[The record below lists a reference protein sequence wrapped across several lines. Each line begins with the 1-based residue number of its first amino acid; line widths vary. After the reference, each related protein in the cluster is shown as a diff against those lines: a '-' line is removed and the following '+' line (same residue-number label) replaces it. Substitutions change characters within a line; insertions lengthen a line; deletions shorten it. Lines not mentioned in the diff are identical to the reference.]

1 MGEDTTRQERQ
12 AEQAA
17 LVRQQPSAEIAVESS
32 GLSTTLAGVRP
43 SALSP
48 AALLQ
53 LQRVAGNSA
62 VARLLAQ
69 PPSVQRDDAT
79 APVSSPAPSLT
90 LPQREPLSTL
100 LKEAPPK
107 APARQ
112 PSTSPRP
119 RPAAPPVTQP
129 GPPASAPK
137 PVAVPALQEQV
148 GGQGTPAAD
157 TATAAAAAPSQKVQ
171 TPAGALAPQPPAPPS
186 SGSQPLLKFHE
197 LAAKRR
203 TELLAQSD
211 TRAAQIRQAVAAA
224 KQYLQID
231 HAAEASEIQQ
241 VFDQSI
247 AQIATAQQKTKAEIT
262 TNRDVQIREVS
273 LAAEL
278 ELANLEA
285 TVPKKQTEMRAAG
298 ASRHQSAVNF
308 GEQETQRATADCD
321 KKAIQALGIGERKVV
336 QYQARDRGGEM
347 GAEARRMAAEAA
359 SQIRE
364 AGAEIAKDVRND
376 AQSLGVKFVDEA
388 NEAAASFADGLPAAR
403 KKIEQEREHTLQ
415 GLTEMAQQATAQL
428 DKAASQTTASL
439 NDQRA
444 GVMMQT
450 KQSGDGGAAALD
462 DAAER
467 AVASQQAQTLQMCS
481 ELDQFTAGIGERAK
495 DRDLEAAGTYLS
507 SVLDEFD
514 DASLR
519 FVGDSSKAFDAS
531 RTEAKNRTKTQ
542 LAPLLDPI
550 RNTAAG
556 FEAQSAKASAD
567 LAKSMTEATTQSV
580 TSMRTTVADLEADLQ
595 KSIDQ
600 SSANWD
606 KQLTDGQAEIRAKV
620 DKGLAE
626 QAKVLDALPAK
637 MDDRAQEI
645 ADESWLSRALKF
657 VGGVLLGFLKALGI
671 ALLAILAIALVVVLV
686 VLFIAYVVP
695 GGLGIILAAAIFLT
709 VNAAAI
715 ALVAEVVGVL
725 VGIAILCLAAY
736 KLYQAKTRNDLSPEQ
751 RGELVGGALF
761 DIVTVVFGAKI
772 VGKLLEWLRMRPP
785 VLPDAPPP
793 VQEEIPVVKTIPSD
807 PAAPAPVEDVK
818 PAGEPAQ
825 PVAAGAPAKVL
836 DPEAFG
842 RAIGAELRGQRGAF
856 RTICDRVTAA
866 KLPQADAVRAVEGA
880 TKEMGL
886 NLATVPLEDGSV
898 VVSSVMPGTQ
908 VPVVVIRPDGSAFY
922 GSADLIVDPTNVARP
937 LRLAN
942 VQPRGAAGPGPVP
955 AAGAKAAE
963 DLTKAPTQAPPA
975 SGTATATATAR
986 EVTTTP
992 VQLQSKFKHAADF
1005 GINGNWNPEN
1015 GKAFDAAIKA
1025 HVKSP
1030 DVQLIEG
1037 SYRGDPA
1044 RIFVDPK
1051 SGLAVIT
1058 TPSGEFISGWKLNP
1072 QQLQNV
1078 LTTGKLGGG

>member
-1 MGEDTTRQERQ
+1 M
-12 AEQAA
+12 
-17 LVRQQPSAEIAVESS
+17 
-32 GLSTTLAGVRP
+32 
-43 SALSP
+43 
-48 AALLQ
+48 
-53 LQRVAGNSA
+53 
-62 VARLLAQ
+62 
-69 PPSVQRDDAT
+69 
-79 APVSSPAPSLT
+79 
-90 LPQREPLSTL
+90 
-100 LKEAPPK
+100 
-107 APARQ
+107 
-112 PSTSPRP
+112 
-119 RPAAPPVTQP
+119 P
-129 GPPASAPK
+129 G
-137 PVAVPALQEQV
+137 LQEPV
-148 GGQGTPAAD
+148 GGQGTAAAD
-157 TATAAAAAPSQKVQ
+157 TATAAAAAPGQKVEA
-171 TPAGALAPQPPAPPS
+171 PVSPLAPQPPAPS
-186 SGSQPLLKFHE
+186 SGGSQGLLKFQE

-224 KQYLQID
+224 KQHLQTD
-231 HAAEASEIQQ
+231 HAAEAGEIQQ

-262 TNRDVQIREVS
+262 TNREVKIREVS
-273 LAAEL
+273 IAAEL

-285 TVPKKQTEMRAAG
+285 TVPKKQAEMRAAG
-298 ASRHQSAVNF
+298 ASRQQSAVNF
-308 GEQETQRATADCD
+308 GEQEAQRAIADCD
-321 KKAIQALGIGERKVV
+321 KKAIQALAIGERKVV
-336 QYQARDRGGEM
+336 QYQARERGGEM

-376 AQSLGVKFVDEA
+376 AQGLGVKFVDEA
-388 NEAAASFADGLPAAR
+388 NEAAASFADGVPAAR
-403 KKIEQEREHTLQ
+403 KKIEQEREHSLQ
-415 GLTEMAQQATAQL
+415 GLTEMAQQALAQL
-428 DKAASQTTASL
+428 EKAASETTASL
-439 NDQRA
+439 TNQRA

-462 DAAER
+462 EAAER

-481 ELDQFTAGIGERAK
+481 ELDQFTAGIGQRATK
-495 DRDLEAAGTYLS
+495 ARDLEAAGAYLS

-514 DASLR
+514 DASVR
-519 FVGDSSKAFDAS
+519 FVSDSSKAFDAS
-531 RTEAKNRTKTQ
+531 RAEAKNRAKTQ

-550 RNTAAG
+550 RNTGAG

-567 LAKSMTEATTQSV
+567 LAKSMTDATTQSV
-580 TSMRTTVADLEADLQ
+580 TSMKTTVADLEADLQ

-626 QAKVLDALPAK
+626 QAKVLDGLPAK

-645 ADESWLSRALKF
+645 ADESWLSRGLKF
-657 VGGVLLGFLKALGI
+657 VGGILLGFLKALGI
-671 ALLAILAIALVVVLV
+671 ALLAILALALLVVLI

-725 VGIAILCLAAY
+725 LGIGILCLAAY
-736 KLYQAKTRNDLSPEQ
+736 KLYQAKARNDLSPEQ

-772 VGKLLEWLRMRPP
+772 VGKLVEWLRIRPP

-793 VQEEIPVVKTIPSD
+793 VQEEIPVVKTIPND
-807 PAAPAPVEDVK
+807 PAAPVPVADAK
-818 PAGEPAQ
+818 PAGEPAR

-856 RTICDRVTAA
+856 RAICDRVTAA

-908 VPVVVIRPDGSAFY
+908 VPVVVIRPDGTAFY
-922 GSADLIVDPTNVARP
+922 GSADLIVDPTNLARP
-937 LRLAN
+937 LRLEN

-975 SGTATATATAR
+975 AGTATATATAR

-1005 GINGNWNPEN
+1005 GIKGNWNPEN

-1025 HVKSP
+1025 HVEAP